1 MITMN
6 IFIKPLFTF
15 KKVTISLSN
24 IVFVLLYVAS
34 LLFLVPYYIR
44 YEGYMFSDKMLLIFF
59 TAMYFLTASLVG
71 LFLKVY
77 ELKYYVCPHGKQ
89 HYSLLLFFSRF
100 VSWLLLFSGISYG
113 AYVYEEY
120 NRTLQFVG
128 YIADGSIFTLLFYLF
143 LKVTILIRKEP

>member
-1 MITMN
+1 MN